1 MFTSMKELLLTVKTN
16 MHMKIMNDQVQMEQ
30 KFNELLQEVM
40 LYKATKR
47 KVINMTTK
55 RDMAI
60 ALILILISAITTN

>member
-1 MFTSMKELLLTVKTN
+1 MKELLLTVKTN

-40 LYKATKR
+40 LYKVTKR

-55 RDMAI
+55 RYMAI

>member
-40 LYKATKR
+40 LYKVTKR

>member
-40 LYKATKR
+40 LYKVTKR

-55 RDMAI
+55 RHMAI

>member
-1 MFTSMKELLLTVKTN
+1 MKELLLTVKTN

-40 LYKATKR
+40 LYKVTKR